1 MFTPDFYID
10 SFQATKKAI
19 TNQVFTDPKLNKA
32 ALKFIDAQT
41 QFAKMLVQNTID
53 MSKYSVDGF
62 SDFLYPTKAKADK
75 ND

>member
-53 MSKYSVDGF
+53 MTKYSVDGI
-62 SDFLYPTKAKADK
+62 SQVMYPTKAKADK